1 MYWNWTDYS
10 HRTAILYQLFTTV
23 FTVTNY
29 HSLKRF
35 CHVARTDLAEDHSYA
50 LKASLNLPANW
61 RQRRGR
67 PRLTWQQTIN
77 DDLSHRHLGLHSA
90 YHQTQDRPAGCQST
104 RHMTNSSH
112 GQLVKKSTRHTTDS
126 SNGQVI
132 KLYKSSRHR
141 VKSTY
146 SQLVADI
153 VTKHCIFIIT
163 PTSTLQA

>member
-112 GQLVKKSTRHTTDS
+112 GQLVKKSTRHSQLVTRPTRQTVKS
-126 SNGQVI
+126 SNCISHLVTE
-132 KLYKSSRHR
+132 SSRHT
-141 VKSTY
+141 VNS
-146 SQLVADI
+146 SQ
-153 VTKHCIFIIT
+153 
-163 PTSTLQA
+163 TS